1 MPYLFSRFGF
11 TVFDTFNICRILCP
25 EMVTKS
31 EGPIFV
37 ISIVTA
43 VLIYYSYMNWNGIYK
58 HDSKA

>member
-1 MPYLFSRFGF
+1 
-11 TVFDTFNICRILCP
+11 
-25 EMVTKS
+25 MVTKS